1 MQVLPLRWLPHEAVF
16 EDDYSAKSDVYSYG
30 VLVWEIF
37 TQAEFPFH
45 RKTDNDVLSSL
56 QNHELHWK
64 IPKNCTPAMTAL
76 LGRCWAD
83 SPRDR
88 PTFSQIVLAISEM
101 KVDTEM

>member
-1 MQVLPLRWLPHEAVF
+1 MLPLRWLPHEAVF
-16 EDDYSAKSDVYSYG
+16 EDDFSTKSDVYSYG
-30 VLVWEIF
+30 ALVWEIF
-37 TQAEFPFH
+37 TQAELPFH
-45 RKTDNDVLSSL
+45 RKTDNDVMSAL

-64 IPKNCTPAMTAL
+64 IPKNCTPSMTAL